1 MSSVGAAASSPGPA
15 HMSTRA
21 QASRLNGARSRGPG
35 TADGALSAEC
45 AEARA
50 SRAEARRPPRG
61 DALEYEGAEGA
72 FLPQGS
78 TRPQAI
84 LFCETN
90 PITIPCGTI
99 PIIREPGR
107 RSVARGKPAALAQ
120 LSVANGA
127 AAARLFRRAICCS
140 RRPM

>member
-1 MSSVGAAASSPGPA
+1 MSSVGAAASSPAPA

-35 TADGALSAEC
+35 PRTARSAQN
-45 AEARA
+45 APKHGLRA
-50 SRAEARRPPRG
+50 QKRVVLPEG
-61 DALEYEGAEGA
+61 DALESEGAEGA
-72 FLPQGS
+72 FLRQGS
-78 TRPQAI
+78 TRPQPI
-84 LFCETN
+84 LFYETN

-99 PIIREPGR
+99 PIIRGPGR

-120 LSVANGA
+120 LSVASGA